1 MYMPVHI
8 NKPNPERSKIDYYSR
23 YILILFLEDIIW
35 LLDHNLGI
43 LNTLSEGWDSLMI
56 ALNMKEVD

>member
-1 MYMPVHI
+1 MTVHI
-8 NKPNPERSKIDYYSR
+8 NKPNPERNKIDYYSR

-43 LNTLSEGWDSLMI
+43 LNTLSESWETLKDAI
-56 ALNMKEVD
+56 PRKRE